1 MRIDC
6 SSLSYLWLSCL
17 YSSYT
22 IILFFIIQYS
32 TWFFLYSTEL
42 VFIVLTVYLFLSYDD
57 SIVDSLILIQ
67 VYLMYYTWLIS
78 FYPLIFNLSI
88 KKHQLSYYVS
98 NSLYLVIT
106 LLKYSFFILF
116 LVSTS
121 VSLLFLLL
129 TYTSKYDSFFI
140 YSIFSIFSIYLYC
153 YISKTRS
160 FLIVYKR
167 YQSMDIYKENS
178 IYNNI
183 ICTNVCAVGC
193 GAWCWSV
200 VQVVEIIP
208 DNDS

>member
-1 MRIDC
+1 MRTNC

-57 SIVDSLILIQ
+57 SFVDSLILIQ

-78 FYPLIFNLSI
+78 FYPLILNLSI

-106 LLKYSFFILF
+106 LLKYSLFILL

-121 VSLLFLLL
+121 VSLLFLLFTL
-129 TYTSKYDSFFI
+129 W
-140 YSIFSIFSIYLYC
+140 
-153 YISKTRS
+153 
-160 FLIVYKR
+160 
-167 YQSMDIYKENS
+167 
-178 IYNNI
+178 YN
-183 ICTNVCAVGC
+183 
-193 GAWCWSV
+193 
-200 VQVVEIIP
+200 
-208 DNDS
+208 

>member
-1 MRIDC
+1 MRTNC

-22 IILFFIIQYS
+22 IILFFIIQYA

-57 SIVDSLILIQ
+57 SFVDSLIFIQ

-78 FYPLIFNLSI
+78 FYPLILNLSI

-106 LLKYSFFILF
+106 LLKYSLFILL

-121 VSLLFLLL
+121 VSLLFLS
-129 TYTSKYDSFFI
+129 YTSKYE
-140 YSIFSIFSIYLYC
+140 L
-153 YISKTRS
+153 
-160 FLIVYKR
+160 L
-167 YQSMDIYKENS
+167 
-178 IYNNI
+178 
-183 ICTNVCAVGC
+183 
-193 GAWCWSV
+193 
-200 VQVVEIIP
+200 
-208 DNDS
+208 

>member
-57 SIVDSLILIQ
+57 SFVDSLILIQ

-78 FYPLIFNLSI
+78 FYPLILNLSI

-106 LLKYSFFILF
+106 LLKYSLFILL

-121 VSLLFLLL
+121 VSLLFFLL
-129 TYTSKYDSFFI
+129 TLSYTSKYE
-140 YSIFSIFSIYLYC
+140 L
-153 YISKTRS
+153 
-160 FLIVYKR
+160 L
-167 YQSMDIYKENS
+167 
-178 IYNNI
+178 
-183 ICTNVCAVGC
+183 
-193 GAWCWSV
+193 
-200 VQVVEIIP
+200 
-208 DNDS
+208 

>member
-1 MRIDC
+1 MRTNC

-57 SIVDSLILIQ
+57 SFVDSLILIQ

-78 FYPLIFNLSI
+78 FYPLILNLSI

-106 LLKYSFFILF
+106 LLKYSLFIL
-116 LVSTS
+116 LIVSTS
-121 VSLLFLLL
+121 VSLLFFLL
-129 TYTSKYDSFFI
+129 TL
-140 YSIFSIFSIYLYC
+140 LY
-153 YISKTRS
+153 K
-160 FLIVYKR
+160 
-167 YQSMDIYKENS
+167 
-178 IYNNI
+178 
-183 ICTNVCAVGC
+183 
-193 GAWCWSV
+193 
-200 VQVVEIIP
+200 
-208 DNDS
+208 

>member
-1 MRIDC
+1 MRTNC

-78 FYPLIFNLSI
+78 FYPLILNLSI

-106 LLKYSFFILF
+106 LLKYSLFILL

-121 VSLLFLLL
+121 VSLLFL
-129 TYTSKYDSFFI
+129 I
-140 YSIFSIFSIYLYC
+140 HI
-153 YISKTRS
+153 
-160 FLIVYKR
+160 LIQV
-167 YQSMDIYKENS
+167 SMNY
-178 IYNNI
+178 YNL
-183 ICTNVCAVGC
+183 
-193 GAWCWSV
+193 
-200 VQVVEIIP
+200 
-208 DNDS
+208 

>member
-57 SIVDSLILIQ
+57 SFVDSLILIQ

-78 FYPLIFNLSI
+78 FYPLILNLSI

-106 LLKYSFFILF
+106 LLKYSLFILL
-116 LVSTS
+116 LVSTF
-121 VSLLFLLL
+121 VSLLFFLL
-129 TYTSKYDSFFI
+129 THSYSSKYE
-140 YSIFSIFSIYLYC
+140 L
-153 YISKTRS
+153 
-160 FLIVYKR
+160 L
-167 YQSMDIYKENS
+167 
-178 IYNNI
+178 
-183 ICTNVCAVGC
+183 
-193 GAWCWSV
+193 
-200 VQVVEIIP
+200 
-208 DNDS
+208 

>member
-57 SIVDSLILIQ
+57 SFVDSLILIQ

-78 FYPLIFNLSI
+78 FYPLILNLSI

-106 LLKYSFFILF
+106 LLKYSLFIL
-116 LVSTS
+116 LIVSTS

-129 TYTSKYDSFFI
+129 SL
-140 YSIFSIFSIYLYC
+140 LY
-153 YISKTRS
+153 K
-160 FLIVYKR
+160 
-167 YQSMDIYKENS
+167 
-178 IYNNI
+178 
-183 ICTNVCAVGC
+183 
-193 GAWCWSV
+193 
-200 VQVVEIIP
+200 
-208 DNDS
+208 

>member
-57 SIVDSLILIQ
+57 DSIVDSLILIQ

-78 FYPLIFNLSI
+78 FYPLILNLSI

-106 LLKYSFFILF
+106 LLKYSLFFFYCLYLQVYLCYLSLSLSHSLIQVSMNYYNLLIL
-116 LVSTS
+116 LSH
-121 VSLLFLLL
+121 SLTL
-129 TYTSKYDSFFI
+129 TLSYSSKYE
-140 YSIFSIFSIYLYC
+140 L
-153 YISKTRS
+153 
-160 FLIVYKR
+160 L
-167 YQSMDIYKENS
+167 
-178 IYNNI
+178 
-183 ICTNVCAVGC
+183 
-193 GAWCWSV
+193 
-200 VQVVEIIP
+200 
-208 DNDS
+208 

>member
-1 MRIDC
+1 MRTNC

-78 FYPLIFNLSI
+78 FYPLILNLSI

-106 LLKYSFFILF
+106 LLKYSLFILL

-129 TYTSKYDSFFI
+129 SFSLLF
-140 YSIFSIFSIYLYC
+140 
-153 YISKTRS
+153 K
-160 FLIVYKR
+160 
-167 YQSMDIYKENS
+167 
-178 IYNNI
+178 
-183 ICTNVCAVGC
+183 
-193 GAWCWSV
+193 
-200 VQVVEIIP
+200 
-208 DNDS
+208 

>member
-57 SIVDSLILIQ
+57 SFVDSLILIQ

-78 FYPLIFNLSI
+78 FYPLILNLSI

-106 LLKYSFFILF
+106 LLKYSLFILL

-121 VSLLFLLL
+121 VSLLFLL
-129 TYTSKYDSFFI
+129 SHS
-140 YSIFSIFSIYLYC
+140 
-153 YISKTRS
+153 
-160 FLIVYKR
+160 LIQV
-167 YQSMDIYKENS
+167 SMDY
-178 IYNNI
+178 YNL
-183 ICTNVCAVGC
+183 
-193 GAWCWSV
+193 
-200 VQVVEIIP
+200 
-208 DNDS
+208 

>member
-1 MRIDC
+1 MRTDC

-42 VFIVLTVYLFLSYDD
+42 VFILLTVYLFLSYDD

-78 FYPLIFNLSI
+78 FYPLILNLSI

-106 LLKYSFFILF
+106 LLKYSLFILL
-116 LVSTS
+116 LVSTF
-121 VSLLFLLL
+121 VSLLFLLFTL
-129 TYTSKYDSFFI
+129 
-140 YSIFSIFSIYLYC
+140 LY
-153 YISKTRS
+153 K
-160 FLIVYKR
+160 
-167 YQSMDIYKENS
+167 
-178 IYNNI
+178 
-183 ICTNVCAVGC
+183 
-193 GAWCWSV
+193 
-200 VQVVEIIP
+200 
-208 DNDS
+208 

>member
-1 MRIDC
+1 MRTNC

-42 VFIVLTVYLFLSYDD
+42 VYIVLTVYLFLSYDD

-78 FYPLIFNLSI
+78 FYPLILNLSI

-106 LLKYSFFILF
+106 LLKYSLFILL

-129 TYTSKYDSFFI
+129 SFSLLF
-140 YSIFSIFSIYLYC
+140 
-153 YISKTRS
+153 K
-160 FLIVYKR
+160 
-167 YQSMDIYKENS
+167 
-178 IYNNI
+178 
-183 ICTNVCAVGC
+183 
-193 GAWCWSV
+193 
-200 VQVVEIIP
+200 
-208 DNDS
+208 

>member
-42 VFIVLTVYLFLSYDD
+42 VFIVLIVYLFLSYDD
-57 SIVDSLILIQ
+57 SFVDSLILIQ

-78 FYPLIFNLSI
+78 FYPLILNLSI

-106 LLKYSFFILF
+106 LLKYSLFILL
-116 LVSTS
+116 LVSTF

-129 TYTSKYDSFFI
+129 TL
-140 YSIFSIFSIYLYC
+140 LY
-153 YISKTRS
+153 K
-160 FLIVYKR
+160 
-167 YQSMDIYKENS
+167 
-178 IYNNI
+178 
-183 ICTNVCAVGC
+183 
-193 GAWCWSV
+193 
-200 VQVVEIIP
+200 
-208 DNDS
+208 

>member
-57 SIVDSLILIQ
+57 SFVDSLILIQ

-78 FYPLIFNLSI
+78 FYPLILNLSI

-106 LLKYSFFILF
+106 LLKYSLFILL
-116 LVSTS
+116 LVSRS
-121 VSLLFLLL
+121 VSLLFLSL
-129 TYTSKYDSFFI
+129 TLSYTSKYE
-140 YSIFSIFSIYLYC
+140 L
-153 YISKTRS
+153 
-160 FLIVYKR
+160 L
-167 YQSMDIYKENS
+167 
-178 IYNNI
+178 
-183 ICTNVCAVGC
+183 
-193 GAWCWSV
+193 
-200 VQVVEIIP
+200 
-208 DNDS
+208 

>member
-1 MRIDC
+1 MRTNC

-57 SIVDSLILIQ
+57 SFVDSLILIQ

-78 FYPLIFNLSI
+78 FYPLILNLSI

-106 LLKYSFFILF
+106 LLKYSLFILL
-116 LVSTS
+116 LVSRS
-121 VSLLFLLL
+121 VSLLFLLFTL
-129 TYTSKYDSFFI
+129 W
-140 YSIFSIFSIYLYC
+140 
-153 YISKTRS
+153 
-160 FLIVYKR
+160 YK
-167 YQSMDIYKENS
+167 
-178 IYNNI
+178 
-183 ICTNVCAVGC
+183 
-193 GAWCWSV
+193 
-200 VQVVEIIP
+200 
-208 DNDS
+208 

>member
-42 VFIVLTVYLFLSYDD
+42 VFIVLIVYLFLSYDD
-57 SIVDSLILIQ
+57 SFVDSLILIQ

-78 FYPLIFNLSI
+78 FYPLILNLFI

-98 NSLYLVIT
+98 NSLYLVII
-106 LLKYSFFILF
+106 LLKYSLFILL

-121 VSLLFLLL
+121 ISLLFFFLSFSLL
-129 TYTSKYDSFFI
+129 
-140 YSIFSIFSIYLYC
+140 
-153 YISKTRS
+153 
-160 FLIVYKR
+160 YK
-167 YQSMDIYKENS
+167 
-178 IYNNI
+178 
-183 ICTNVCAVGC
+183 
-193 GAWCWSV
+193 
-200 VQVVEIIP
+200 
-208 DNDS
+208 

>member
-1 MRIDC
+1 MRTDC
-6 SSLSYLWLSCL
+6 SSLSYLWIILL

-88 KKHQLSYYVS
+88 KKHQLWLYVS

-106 LLKYSFFILF
+106 LLKYSLFFLL
-116 LVSTS
+116 LVCTF
-121 VSLLFLLL
+121 VSLLFFSFSLS
-129 TYTSKYDSFFI
+129 YTSKYE
-140 YSIFSIFSIYLYC
+140 L
-153 YISKTRS
+153 
-160 FLIVYKR
+160 L
-167 YQSMDIYKENS
+167 
-178 IYNNI
+178 
-183 ICTNVCAVGC
+183 
-193 GAWCWSV
+193 
-200 VQVVEIIP
+200 
-208 DNDS
+208 

>member
-1 MRIDC
+1 MRTDC

-57 SIVDSLILIQ
+57 SFVDSLILIQ

-78 FYPLIFNLSI
+78 FYPLILNLSI

-106 LLKYSFFILF
+106 LLKYSLFILL

-121 VSLLFLLL
+121 VSLLFFLL
-129 TYTSKYDSFFI
+129 TL
-140 YSIFSIFSIYLYC
+140 LY
-153 YISKTRS
+153 K
-160 FLIVYKR
+160 
-167 YQSMDIYKENS
+167 
-178 IYNNI
+178 
-183 ICTNVCAVGC
+183 
-193 GAWCWSV
+193 
-200 VQVVEIIP
+200 
-208 DNDS
+208 

>member
-1 MRIDC
+1 MRTNC

-78 FYPLIFNLSI
+78 FYPLILNLSI
-88 KKHQLSYYVS
+88 KKHQLSYYGS

-106 LLKYSFFILF
+106 LLKYSLFILL

-121 VSLLFLLL
+121 VSLLF
-129 TYTSKYDSFFI
+129 
-140 YSIFSIFSIYLYC
+140 
-153 YISKTRS
+153 
-160 FLIVYKR
+160 FLFTLWYK
-167 YQSMDIYKENS
+167 
-178 IYNNI
+178 
-183 ICTNVCAVGC
+183 
-193 GAWCWSV
+193 
-200 VQVVEIIP
+200 
-208 DNDS
+208 

>member
-1 MRIDC
+1 MRTNC

-57 SIVDSLILIQ
+57 SFVDSLILIQ

-78 FYPLIFNLSI
+78 FYPLILNLSI

-98 NSLYLVIT
+98 NSLYLVVT
-106 LLKYSFFILF
+106 LLKYSLFILL

-121 VSLLFLLL
+121 VSLLFLSLTLL
-129 TYTSKYDSFFI
+129 
-140 YSIFSIFSIYLYC
+140 
-153 YISKTRS
+153 
-160 FLIVYKR
+160 YK
-167 YQSMDIYKENS
+167 
-178 IYNNI
+178 
-183 ICTNVCAVGC
+183 
-193 GAWCWSV
+193 
-200 VQVVEIIP
+200 
-208 DNDS
+208 

>member
-1 MRIDC
+1 MRTDC

-42 VFIVLTVYLFLSYDD
+42 VFIVLIVYLFLSYDD

-78 FYPLIFNLSI
+78 FYPLILNLSI

-106 LLKYSFFILF
+106 LLKYSLFILL

-121 VSLLFLLL
+121 VSLLFLSLTLL
-129 TYTSKYDSFFI
+129 
-140 YSIFSIFSIYLYC
+140 
-153 YISKTRS
+153 
-160 FLIVYKR
+160 YK
-167 YQSMDIYKENS
+167 
-178 IYNNI
+178 
-183 ICTNVCAVGC
+183 
-193 GAWCWSV
+193 
-200 VQVVEIIP
+200 
-208 DNDS
+208 

>member
-1 MRIDC
+1 MRTDC

-42 VFIVLTVYLFLSYDD
+42 VFIVLIVYLFLSYDD

-78 FYPLIFNLSI
+78 FYPLILNLSI

-106 LLKYSFFILF
+106 LLKYSFFILL

-129 TYTSKYDSFFI
+129 SF
-140 YSIFSIFSIYLYC
+140 S
-153 YISKTRS
+153 
-160 FLIVYKR
+160 LIQV
-167 YQSMDIYKENS
+167 SMNY
-178 IYNNI
+178 YNL
-183 ICTNVCAVGC
+183 
-193 GAWCWSV
+193 
-200 VQVVEIIP
+200 
-208 DNDS
+208 

>member
-1 MRIDC
+1 MRTDC

-17 YSSYT
+17 YSLYT

-57 SIVDSLILIQ
+57 SFVDSLILIQ

-78 FYPLIFNLSI
+78 FYPLILNLSI
-88 KKHQLSYYVS
+88 KKHKLSYYVS

-106 LLKYSFFILF
+106 LLKYSLFILL

-129 TYTSKYDSFFI
+129 SL
-140 YSIFSIFSIYLYC
+140 LY
-153 YISKTRS
+153 K
-160 FLIVYKR
+160 
-167 YQSMDIYKENS
+167 
-178 IYNNI
+178 
-183 ICTNVCAVGC
+183 
-193 GAWCWSV
+193 
-200 VQVVEIIP
+200 
-208 DNDS
+208 

>member
-1 MRIDC
+1 MRTDC

-32 TWFFLYSTEL
+32 TWFFLYSTEI

-57 SIVDSLILIQ
+57 SFVDSLILIQ

-98 NSLYLVIT
+98 NSLYLVVT
-106 LLKYSFFILF
+106 LLKYSLFILL

-121 VSLLFLLL
+121 VSLLFLTLSYSL
-129 TYTSKYDSFFI
+129 TLS
-140 YSIFSIFSIYLYC
+140 
-153 YISKTRS
+153 YISKYE
-160 FLIVYKR
+160 LL
-167 YQSMDIYKENS
+167 
-178 IYNNI
+178 
-183 ICTNVCAVGC
+183 
-193 GAWCWSV
+193 
-200 VQVVEIIP
+200 
-208 DNDS
+208 

>member
-1 MRIDC
+1 MRTDC

-42 VFIVLTVYLFLSYDD
+42 VFIVLIVYLFLSYDD
-57 SIVDSLILIQ
+57 SFVDSLILIQ

-78 FYPLIFNLSI
+78 FYPLILNLSI

-106 LLKYSFFILF
+106 LLKYSFFILL

-121 VSLLFLLL
+121 ISLLFSHLTLL
-129 TYTSKYDSFFI
+129 
-140 YSIFSIFSIYLYC
+140 
-153 YISKTRS
+153 
-160 FLIVYKR
+160 YK
-167 YQSMDIYKENS
+167 
-178 IYNNI
+178 
-183 ICTNVCAVGC
+183 
-193 GAWCWSV
+193 
-200 VQVVEIIP
+200 
-208 DNDS
+208 